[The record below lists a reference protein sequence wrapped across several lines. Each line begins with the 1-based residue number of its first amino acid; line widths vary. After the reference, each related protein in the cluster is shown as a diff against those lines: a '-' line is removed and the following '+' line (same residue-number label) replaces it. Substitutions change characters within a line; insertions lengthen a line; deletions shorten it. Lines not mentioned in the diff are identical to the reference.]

1 MFTNKF
7 FNFGLTILS
16 ALLVVGC
23 STNNQSIKIKTENT
37 SYSPI
42 MVNMDSIQI
51 DGDLGNFILEKT
63 TNQIEDGLQVI
74 TFKFTANSPSELKPV
89 TLRFNFPSVDVTG
102 FWNPTFADKS
112 NYWRSAFSSKA
123 STWAPTF
130 TFYNNRLQNRITY
143 SLSDALNKIEFWN
156 YIKEEDVNFHPAI
169 RLFSER
175 MPKTKEYE
183 IELRIDTRQQP
194 YYEAISGVSDWW
206 ASMPEY
212 TPLNVPSIAKRPM
225 YSTWYSYHQSITAEE
240 IIKES
245 ELAKS
250 LGAEAVIVDD
260 GWQTMDAQRGYAY
273 TGDWEPDRI
282 PDMKA
287 FVDGVHAKGMK
298 FLLWYSLPFMGENAK
313 NYDRFKGKY
322 LFYWNGQGT
331 WVMDPRYPEVR
342 EYIINTYETALN
354 EWDLDGF
361 KLDFIGRFSAQN
373 DTDLTA
379 RNGRDFASVNEATD
393 HLMTEVMN
401 RLKTIKPDIMIEFRQ
416 PYIGPLMRKFGNML
430 RGTDAPN
437 DGVGNKVE
445 IVNLRL
451 MAGNTAVHSDM
462 FIWRKEEPV
471 ESAALQIL
479 NILYSVPQLSVR
491 LEEMPE
497 KHLNMIR
504 YWFKY
509 WNNNRDIL
517 LDSKFVPGNP
527 QGNFPI
533 ITAYDDKKQITT
545 LYDDIIVKIEGKS
558 IQNLDLINAKGSQ
571 LIALDL
577 SESWDGNV
585 NILDC
590 EGKLILSQSVHLKP
604 GINRLEAPLSGMIQ
618 LKRK

>member
-1 MFTNKF
+1 MINRS
-7 FNFGLTILS
+7 LTLL
-16 ALLVVGC
+16 LLVFLASCNSSNEG
-23 STNNQSIKIKTENT
+23 IKIN
-37 SYSPI
+37 SSDMGYSPI
-42 MVNMDSIQI
+42 VVLADSIHI
-51 DGDLGNFILEKT
+51 DGDLGNFKVNRSTDQLEA
-63 TNQIEDGLQVI
+63 GLQII
-74 TFKFTANSPSELKPV
+74 TFKFSASTPSELKPI
-89 TLRFNFPSVDVTG
+89 TLRFNFPSVDVSG

-123 STWAPTF
+123 STWAPIF
-130 TFYNNRLQNRITY
+130 ALYNNRQQNRITY
-143 SLSDALNKIEFWN
+143 ALSDALNKIEFWN

-183 IELRIDTRQQP
+183 IELRIDTRQKP
-194 YYEAISGVSDWW
+194 YYEAIAEVSDWW
-206 ASMPEY
+206 ASKPEY
-212 TPLNVPSIAKRPM
+212 APLNVPDIAKRPM

-240 IIKES
+240 IIRES
-245 ELAKS
+245 KISKS

-282 PDMKA
+282 PDMKG
-287 FVDGVHAKGMK
+287 FVDGVHAEGMK
-298 FLLWYSLPFMGENAK
+298 FILWYSLPFMGENAK
-313 NYDRFKGKY
+313 NYNRFKGKY

-354 EWDLDGF
+354 EWGLDGF

-379 RNGRDFASVNEATD
+379 KNGRDFASVNEATD
-393 HLMTEVMN
+393 HLMTAVMN
-401 RLKTIKPDIMIEFRQ
+401 RLKAMKPDIMIEFRQ

-437 DGVGNKVE
+437 DGVGNRVE

-509 WNNNRDIL
+509 WNDNRDIL
-517 LDSKFVPGNP
+517 LDAKFIPGNP
-527 QGNFPI
+527 QVNYPVL
-533 ITAYDDKKQITT
+533 TAHNNNKQITT
-545 LYDDIIVKIEGKS
+545 LYDDLLVTPMNQSITELDIV
-558 IQNLDLINAKGSQ
+558 NAKGSKV
-571 LIALDL
+571 IMLDL
-577 SESWDGNV
+577 KANWKGN
-585 NILDC
+585 IAIYDC
-590 EGKLILSQSVHLKP
+590 EGAEVLNQSVNLKA
-604 GINRLEAPLSGMIQ
+604 GLNRLEAPMSGMIK
-618 LKRK
+618 LVK

>member
-1 MFTNKF
+1 
-7 FNFGLTILS
+7 
-16 ALLVVGC
+16 LLLAAC
-23 STNNQSIKIKTENT
+23 SPNNQNIKINSTET
-37 SYSPI
+37 DYSPI
-42 MVNMDSIQI
+42 VVLADSIQI
-51 DGDLGNFILEKT
+51 DGDLGNFKVDRSTRQLE
-63 TNQIEDGLQVI
+63 EGLQLI
-74 TFKFTANSPSELKPV
+74 TFKFSAPTPSELKPV
-89 TLRFNFPSVDVTG
+89 TLRFNFPSVDVSG
-102 FWNPTFADKS
+102 FWNPTYADKS

-123 STWAPTF
+123 STWAPIF
-130 TFYNNRLQNRITY
+130 TLYNNRSQNRITY
-143 SLSDALNKIEFWN
+143 ALSDALNKIEFWN

-183 IELRIDTRQQP
+183 IELRIDTRQKP
-194 YYEAISGVSDWW
+194 YYESIAEVSDWW
-206 ASMPEY
+206 ASKPEY
-212 TPLNVPSIAKRPM
+212 TPLNVPDIAKRPM

-245 ELAKS
+245 KISKS

-282 PDMKA
+282 PDMKG
-287 FVDGVHAKGMK
+287 FVDGVHAEGMK
-298 FLLWYSLPFMGENAK
+298 FILWYSLPFMGENAK

-354 EWDLDGF
+354 EWGLDGF
-361 KLDFIGRFSAQN
+361 KLDFIGRFSSQA
-373 DTDLTA
+373 DTELTA
-379 RNGRDFASVNEATD
+379 ANGRDFASVNEATD

-401 RLKTIKPDIMIEFRQ
+401 RLKAMKPDIMIEFRQ

-437 DGVGNKVE
+437 DGVGNRVE

-471 ESAALQIL
+471 EAAALQIL

-509 WNNNRDIL
+509 WNDNRDIL
-517 LDSKFVPGNP
+517 LDAKFIPSNP
-527 QGNFPI
+527 QTNYSI
-533 ITAYDDKKQITT
+533 LTAHNSEKQITT
-545 LYDDIIVKIEGKS
+545 LYDDNIVTIVNNQ
-558 IQNLDLINAKGSQ
+558 INALDIVNAKGSKQ
-571 LIALDL
+571 IVLDL
-577 SESWDGNV
+577 GDNWKGQIS
-585 NILDC
+585 IFDC
-590 EGKLILSQSVHLKP
+590 EGKLVKNQSISLKK
-604 GINRLEAPLSGMIQ
+604 GINSIEAPLSGMIQ
-618 LKRK
+618 LTK